1 MNEKA
6 IHLPGLNGLRS
17 VAALSVLVC
26 HIFYTDIGERYLL
39 QWPIAH
45 YAVTMFYVISGFLIT
60 FLLLKEREKN
70 QTIIVKKFYFRRILR
85 IWPIYYMYM
94 LIAAIVMFL
103 YGKSDVFFTPT
114 MFVFLFMAGN
124 LHYFFVDP
132 DLHLVGHLWSIGVE
146 EQFYLFWPWMFMFLK
161 STKKLVIGVTV
172 FIIYDYPQSI
182 LIERQ
187 DNLRLIFIE
196 NSLKTISLID

>member
-26 HIFYTDIGERYLL
+26 HIFYMDIGERYLL
-39 QWPIAH
+39 HWPIAH

-70 QTIIVKKFYFRRILR
+70 QTISIKKFYFRRILR
-85 IWPIYYMYM
+85 IWPIYYVYM
-94 LIAAIVMFL
+94 FIAAIVMFL
-103 YGKSDVFFTPT
+103 YGKADVFFIPSTLC
-114 MFVFLFMAGN
+114 FLVMAGN
-124 LHYFFVDP
+124 FHYFFVDP

-146 EQFYLFWPWMFMFLK
+146 EQFYLFWPWMFMFFK
-161 STKKLVIGVTV
+161 STKKLITGVTA
-172 FIIYDYPQSI
+172 FIILFFI
-182 LIERQ
+182 LK
-187 DNLRLIFIE
+187 IFVY
-196 NSLKTISLID
+196 